1 MYTFNYHYGQTI
13 FFVTKYPLCILLIDN
28 VYETKYLFQRE
39 IVSAGTYF
47 TEIKSIHKTYLFF
60 KPIIQNES

>member
-47 TEIKSIHKTYLFF
+47 TETKLFIVYL
-60 KPIIQNES
+60 PIVILCGASW